1 MDDLFDSAVGEA
13 EQTMVYEDEE
23 DPDITQV
30 FCREVIFSMIFDCL

>member
-1 MDDLFDSAVGEA
+1 MDDLFDSAVAGVD
-13 EQTMVYEDEE
+13 QQMVYEDEE